1 MSLKKKLGLGVA
13 SAALGLSLVGGG
25 TYAYFSDTA
34 VQTSTFASGTLDL
47 NVDPTTLITLD
58 KFKPGDWK
66 NQTFK
71 LINNGNLDIK
81 SVNLK
86 TAYSVTK
93 NDGSSVD
100 PTLAA
105 KYADAIEVVF
115 LKNVGDDWSIV
126 KDTDYNVVTTMSLK
140 ELATKT
146 TQDLAKE
153 WDREGL
159 IRWALRDGITA
170 KGTGQ
175 ESVDEFSVQ
184 FQFKNTPNAPQNDL
198 QNLKLNLTW
207 TFEGIQKDGERR

>member
-47 NVDPTTLITLD
+47 NVDPTTLISLD

-86 TAYSVTK
+86 TAYTVTK
-93 NDGSSVD
+93 NNGSSVS
-100 PTLAA
+100 PALAE

-115 LKNVGDDWSIV
+115 LKNVGDGNWILPDDRAHQVI
-126 KDTDYNVVTTMSLK
+126 TTKSLK
-140 ELATKT
+140 ELSTMNPE
-146 TQDLAKE
+146 DLAKE
-153 WDREGL
+153 GELTWNG
-159 IRWALRDGITA
+159 WVLRDGLTA

-175 ESVDEFSVQ
+175 ESIDDFVVQ
-184 FQFKNTPNAPQNDL
+184 FQFKNTPNESQNDL
-198 QNLKLNLTW
+198 QDLKLNLTW

>member
-100 PTLAA
+100 PALAE

-115 LKNVGDDWSIV
+115 LRNVGDGNIITGDFP
-126 KDTDYNVVTTMSLK
+126 NQVVSRKSLK
-140 ELATKT
+140 QLASMNPD
-146 TQDLAKE
+146 DLAAE
-153 WDREGL
+153 WDRTG
-159 IRWALRDGITA
+159 IVRWALRDGLTA
-170 KGTGQ
+170 KGTGK
-175 ESVDEFSVQ
+175 ESIDDFSVQ

-207 TFEGIQKDGERR
+207 MFEGIQKDGEER